1 MDAGHLTRLD
11 DAGYEQIVLDNA
23 HPPARD
29 QETWA
34 ALIDPALIDRTRDA
48 LNTLFQ
54 RNSSVLRKRREERE
68 QFRLECFA
76 RGQAGKE
83 EWFASKREYDAW
95 RHRAANFSRT
105 VQNALAEINRVKK
118 EINRSINHQVAQNH
132 RDRLRDLALAVHRHQ
147 AAHARSGGVAEQADY
162 ELWQALDS
170 ITVPIGPM
178 SDPTSLRTMLD
189 IYWTDVTPV
198 DESEER
204 RARAE
209 RTMRTAPAGQAARF
223 SGVPKARHVD
233 NGKHLA

>member
-1 MDAGHLTRLD
+1 MDAQRLVRLD
-11 DAGYEQIVLDNA
+11 DSDYEQLVLDHA

-29 QETWA
+29 PGVWA
-34 ALIDPALIDRTRDA
+34 VLIDPALIDRTRGA

-68 QFRLECFA
+68 QFRLACFA

-105 VQNALAEINRVKK
+105 VQNALSEINKAKK
-118 EINRSINHQVAQNH
+118 DLNRSLNHQVAQNH
-132 RDRLRDLALAVHRHQ
+132 RDRLRDLALAVHKHQ
-147 AAHARSGGVAEQADY
+147 AAHARAGGIAEQADY
-162 ELWQALDS
+162 ELWRALDQ
-170 ITVPIGPM
+170 ITVPIGPA
-178 SDPTSLRTMLD
+178 SEPTSLRTMLD

-198 DESEER
+198 AEADEQ
-204 RARAE
+204 RAGAE
-209 RTMRTAPAGQAARF
+209 RTMRAAPGGQAARF
-223 SGVPKARHVD
+223 SGVPRARHVD